1 METLKFY
8 LSEKQQREGKSLYE
22 WLLEEARRLGVSGG
36 SAFRAIAGYGRHGR
50 LHEETFF
57 ELGGELPVT
66 VEFVLES
73 AQADRL
79 LEVLRPQRL
88 NLFYLRQQV
97 EAGVV

>member
-79 LEVLRPQRL
+79 LEALRPQGL
-88 NLFYLRQQV
+88 QLFYVRQQA

>member
-8 LSEKQQREGKSLYE
+8 LSEKQQREGKLLYE
-22 WLLEEARRLGVSGG
+22 WLLEEARRLGIAGG
-36 SAFRAIAGYGRHGR
+36 SAFRAIAGFGRHGR

-73 AQADRL
+73 AQAEAL
-79 LEVLRPQRL
+79 LEVLRPQGL
-88 NLFYLRQQV
+88 KLFYVRQQA
-97 EAGVV
+97 EAGVL